1 MSQFFDITLNFPLA
15 IIQIKLPTEKQFR
28 FIRLYKVD
36 SGRIHLTVVKRR
48 LFFRFV
54 SLYGIS
60 KIKVTLGMGDV
71 QNDKVK
77 YFLLAANVS
86 T

>member
-1 MSQFFDITLNFPLA
+1 MFRHYPQFPISYNPNKITNLKK
-15 IIQIKLPTEKQFR
+15 IR